1 MVIRY
6 SRERASHMDVFER
19 FNERYP
25 FGEHLGLELTHVE
38 EGYVEGKIE
47 FEDHHSLS
55 ETTRLAHG
63 AVPYGL
69 ADSLSAAALASVEG
83 NPGQTLDVR
92 IDYLRPA
99 TGDIYGKAEVVRYG
113 RETGVVEVE
122 VVDEDDRPLAK
133 TRGVY
138 KTNVVKGKNPFVDS

>member
-1 MVIRY
+1 
-6 SRERASHMDVFER
+6 MDVFDR

-25 FGEHLGLELTHVE
+25 FGAHLGVEITHIE
-38 EGYVEGKIE
+38 EGYVEGRLE
-47 FEDHHSLS
+47 LADHHSLS

-63 AVPYGL
+63 AVPFGL

-83 NPGQTLDVR
+83 NPGPTIDVR

-99 TGDIYGKAEVVRYG
+99 TDDLDGTAEVVRYG
-113 RETGVVEVE
+113 RDTGVVETEIRQDGEPV
-122 VVDEDDRPLAK
+122 AT

-138 KTNVVKGKNPFVDS
+138 KTNIVKGENPFVD